1 MPAGDKYAG
10 HGHPHRAA
18 AAEVDG
24 DDCGDDCGGE
34 GEDADGP
41 IDESPLLQLHETAG
55 LLLEEEEDLLNAHMH
70 AIQECA
76 RQIQE
81 EGNLLGRMQ
90 RTGEEGVAE
99 VDVDE
104 YAARLE
110 VVLEAKVKTAVA
122 LLRRLKRFRA
132 ALAKEEALSRTVRAE
147 DMLLA

>member
-1 MPAGDKYAG
+1 MPAGDKHAG
-10 HGHPHRAA
+10 HSHPHLPA

-24 DDCGDDCGGE
+24 DDRGGGE
-34 GEDADGP
+34 EDEDGP

-81 EGNLLGRMQ
+81 EGQLLGRMQ